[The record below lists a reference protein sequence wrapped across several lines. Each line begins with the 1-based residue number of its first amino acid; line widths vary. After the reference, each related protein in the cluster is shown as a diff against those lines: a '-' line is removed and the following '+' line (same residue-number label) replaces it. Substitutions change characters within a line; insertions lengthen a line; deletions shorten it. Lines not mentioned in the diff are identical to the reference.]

1 MTADDNR
8 LTNRAK
14 DSALSQAPT
23 VPANDIRVFIA
34 ALARL
39 GYKAESLVAA
49 AGLGS
54 SAMNDPDARVP
65 CDRFG
70 AVIGRAMQERPMKN
84 IGVRIATETPIGAFP
99 LLDYLVL
106 SSNSVGEG
114 IKQLAH
120 YFRLV
125 GNPCTLEVHD
135 EEDPVRVVVW
145 AVNNCLAVE
154 FTVSLVVLNLGKV
167 TDGRFHPQ
175 CITFTHSPDDVA
187 EIERILA
194 CVVRAEAAWSG
205 LEMSR
210 GAWHLPF
217 RRSDPVLRRVLE
229 QQADEII
236 ARLPSADGVA
246 FDVRRALAKRI
257 ARGDTRIDSVA
268 HDLATSSRTLQR
280 RLAAGGL
287 SYQDLVELT
296 RREAAERYLTDLSLS
311 IAEVAYLLGYSEPSA
326 LHCAFKRWNHTTP
339 QAFRHAQ
346 HTTRSTV
353 STDRGEGSNSSK
365 SGW

>member
-1 MTADDNR
+1 M
-8 LTNRAK
+8 
-14 DSALSQAPT
+14 
-23 VPANDIRVFIA
+23 
-34 ALARL
+34 
-39 GYKAESLVAA
+39 
-49 AGLGS
+49 
-54 SAMNDPDARVP
+54 
-65 CDRFG
+65 
-70 AVIGRAMQERPMKN
+70 
-84 IGVRIATETPIGAFP
+84 
-99 LLDYLVL
+99 
-106 SSNSVGEG
+106 
-114 IKQLAH
+114 
-120 YFRLV
+120 

-154 FTVSLVVLNLGKV
+154 FTVSLVVLNLGKE

-175 CITFTHSPDDVA
+175 CVTFTHSPDDVA

-194 CVVRAEAAWSG
+194 CVVRAEIAWSD

-268 HDLATSSRTLQR
+268 LDLATRSRTLQR

-287 SYQDLVELT
+287 SLSGSGGVD
-296 RREAAERYLTDLSLS
+296 AEGGGRKISHGS
-311 IAEVAYLLGYSEPSA
+311 IAVDCRGSLPAGLLRTERLAPS
-326 LHCAFKRWNHTTP
+326 F
-339 QAFRHAQ
+339 
-346 HTTRSTV
+346 
-353 STDRGEGSNSSK
+353 
-365 SGW
+365 